1 MASIFNTGQSQ
12 NNQLDQLVAAYRATQ
27 QPQITRLQQQQTKLE
42 KTSTYYNKLNGQLN
56 SMISQIDKFKA
67 DDAASNFSAKKVT
80 SSSSDYATAT
90 ATGEAPDGLNTLR
103 VKRLA
108 TADILISSQLTSA
121 DNFGL
126 SGTKTLEFVING
138 ETKSVNVDFDG
149 TETNSDAMQKIV
161 TAIND
166 SDDFGITAGLVKDT
180 TTTSKLTFRSQSTGE
195 DYNLN
200 FNDSEV
206 FNALGITQAA
216 LNPNTSTRTVST
228 TTSAGYKAT
237 DQAELN
243 SYTIVN
249 GVDVRRNSN
258 TMTDVLSG
266 MTISLIK
273 AQADSDPEI
282 SLNTSVN
289 NETAEGFI
297 KPFID
302 TYNNLVKFL
311 SSDKDQLRSD
321 SAVSGL
327 RFNLRSILTQ
337 EVTAAQDGNPKY
349 LTNIGLDINSDG
361 TLVIKDSDLLK
372 QLLTE
377 DPSKVSDIFLA
388 SDGIINKVK
397 QNVDRLKG
405 SDDLMKAKTLD
416 IANQID
422 DQKKKIEDMQ
432 SRIDRQAEAQK
443 KQYTRILDSYYQ
455 AQAQYNSFNSFIQ
468 SNSGV

>member
-80 SSSSDYATAT
+80 SSASDYATAT

-166 SDDFGITAGLVKDT
+166 ADDFGITAGLVKDT
-180 TTTSKLTFRSQSTGE
+180 TTTSKLTFRSQNTGE

-228 TTSAGYKAT
+228 TASAGYKVT

-249 GVDVRRNSN
+249 GVDVKRNSN
-258 TMTDVLSG
+258 TMSDVLSG

-273 AQADSDPEI
+273 TQADSDPEI

-405 SDDLMKAKTLD
+405 GDDLMKAKTLD

-468 SNSGV
+468 SNSGT

>member
-228 TTSAGYKAT
+228 TTSAGYKVT

>member
-216 LNPNTSTRTVST
+216 LNPITSTPF
-228 TTSAGYKAT
+228 
-237 DQAELN
+237 
-243 SYTIVN
+243 TIVY
-249 GVDVRRNSN
+249 
-258 TMTDVLSG
+258 
-266 MTISLIK
+266 
-273 AQADSDPEI
+273 E
-282 SLNTSVN
+282 
-289 NETAEGFI
+289 
-297 KPFID
+297 
-302 TYNNLVKFL
+302 
-311 SSDKDQLRSD
+311 
-321 SAVSGL
+321 
-327 RFNLRSILTQ
+327 
-337 EVTAAQDGNPKY
+337 
-349 LTNIGLDINSDG
+349 
-361 TLVIKDSDLLK
+361 
-372 QLLTE
+372 
-377 DPSKVSDIFLA
+377 
-388 SDGIINKVK
+388 
-397 QNVDRLKG
+397 
-405 SDDLMKAKTLD
+405 
-416 IANQID
+416 
-422 DQKKKIEDMQ
+422 
-432 SRIDRQAEAQK
+432 
-443 KQYTRILDSYYQ
+443 
-455 AQAQYNSFNSFIQ
+455 FNSA
-468 SNSGV
+468 